1 VQLQPT
7 KAISILMA
15 TRGRPELAFKSLKS
29 MIDLAHNVDEI
40 EFCVAIDNDDIK
52 SMNYFKETVVP
63 WFEEKDH
70 NILVMTFDRLGY
82 ANLPKYMETLALNS
96 RGAWF
101 IVWND
106 DALME
111 SQDWDKEIVSYTG
124 QFKLLA
130 FKDNH
135 NEHPYS
141 IFPIVPR
148 DWVVLFG
155 TISPQQAIDAWVSQ
169 IAYIVDCFQRI
180 EATVTHD
187 RHDLT
192 GNNDDTTYAEREFL
206 EGDPTNPKDAFHPDM
221 VALKQQYVEKV
232 VWFLKCIGQDTGR
245 WDKVLR
251 KEVDAMALLH
261 ENDTNQHLGVFKK
274 IDGKMVN
281 VGKL

>member
-52 SMNYFKETVVP
+52 SMDYFKETVIP
-63 WFEEKDH
+63 WFEGKEYD
-70 NILVMTFDRLGY
+70 ILVMSFDRLGY
-82 ANLPKYMETLALNS
+82 AKLNEYMRTLAENS
-96 RGAWF
+96 KGAWL

-124 QFKLLA
+124 KFKLLA

-135 NEHPYS
+135 NQHPYS
-141 IFPIVPR
+141 IFPILPR
-148 DWVVLFG
+148 DWFVLFG
-155 TISPQQAIDAWVSQ
+155 QISPQQANDAWVSQ
-169 IAYIVDCFQRI
+169 IAYVVDCFQRI

-192 GNNDDTTYAEREFL
+192 GNNNDTTYAEREFL
-206 EGDPTNPKDAFHPDM
+206 EGDPTDPEDAFHPDM
-221 VALKQQYVEKV
+221 ITLKQQYVEKV

-245 WDKVLR
+245 WDKVLQ
-251 KEVDAMALLH
+251 KEVEPFALMH
-261 ENDTNQHLGVFKK
+261 ANDPNKHLGTFRQVN
-274 IDGKMVN
+274 GKTVN
-281 VGKL
+281 VRK

>member
-1 VQLQPT
+1 
-7 KAISILMA
+7 MA

-52 SMNYFKETVVP
+52 SMDYFKETVVP

-148 DWVVLFG
+148 EWVVLFG

-192 GNNDDTTYAEREFL
+192 GNNDDATYAEREFL
-206 EGDPTNPKDAFHPDM
+206 EGDPENPKDAFHPDM

-251 KEVDAMALLH
+251 KEVGAMALLH
-261 ENDTNQHLGVFKK
+261 ENDPNQHLGVFRK

>member
-1 VQLQPT
+1 MQLQPT

-29 MIDLAHNVDEI
+29 MIDLAHNVDQI

-52 SMNYFKETVVP
+52 SMDYFKETVVP

-82 ANLPKYMETLALNS
+82 ANLPKYMETLALQS

-148 DWVVLFG
+148 EWVVLFG

-192 GNNDDTTYAEREFL
+192 GNNDDSTYAEREFL
-206 EGDPTNPKDAFHPDM
+206 EGDPENPKDAFHPDM
-221 VALKQQYVEKV
+221 VTLKQQYVEKV

-245 WDKVLR
+245 WDKVLQ
-251 KEVDAMALLH
+251 KEAEPFALMH
-261 ENDTNQHLGVFKK
+261 ANDPNKHLGTFRKV
-274 IDGKMVN
+274 DGKTVN
-281 VGKL
+281 VRK

>member
-1 VQLQPT
+1 
-7 KAISILMA
+7 MA

-29 MIDLAHNVDEI
+29 MIDLAHNVDQI

-52 SMNYFKETVVP
+52 SMDYFKETVVP

-82 ANLPKYMETLALNS
+82 ANLPKYMETLALQS

-148 DWVVLFG
+148 EWVVLFG

-192 GNNDDTTYAEREFL
+192 GNNDDSTYAEREFL
-206 EGDPTNPKDAFHPDM
+206 EGDPENPKDAFHPDM

-251 KEVDAMALLH
+251 KEVGAMALLH
-261 ENDTNQHLGVFKK
+261 ENDPNQHLGVFKK